1 MIKWVWSIYG
11 STIHCVLFFI
21 PNIRLAHGGVE
32 LVHGGVDLFME
43 VFDLFM
49 EVLTFSWRCSPAS
62 KWEIATLFFSV
73 PPIRCPAQVSAATS
87 LIG

>member
-1 MIKWVWSIYG
+1 MVLQYI
-11 STIHCVLFFI
+11 VLFSSFQTFDLFMEVL
-21 PNIRLAHGGVE
+21 N
-32 LVHGGVDLFME
+32 LFME

-49 EVLTFSWRCSPAS
+49 EVLTCSWRCSPAS

-73 PPIRCPAQVSAATS
+73 PPIRCPAQVAAATS